1 LSPPTKARSVHAYH
15 ELRDLAASQ
24 GLRFLH
30 EAAVMGGAPIFS
42 LFREALPAA
51 TLTRVRGILNSTTNL
66 MITEMELGAS
76 FDQAVKKA
84 QDMGIAET
92 DPSFDVDGWDATVKV
107 SALATVLMDYPLK
120 PADIQREGI
129 RGLSGE
135 MLATA
140 RMMGRPYKLVCQAER
155 RADGSVLGSVRPEQV
170 PLDDPLAR
178 CDGATSIITFQ
189 MDVIHVLTLSEMHP
203 DAVTTAYG
211 PLADLV
217 AIARG

>member
-1 LSPPTKARSVHAYH
+1 
-15 ELRDLAASQ
+15 
-24 GLRFLH
+24 
-30 EAAVMGGAPIFS
+30 
-42 LFREALPAA
+42 
-51 TLTRVRGILNSTTNL
+51 
-66 MITEMELGAS
+66 
-76 FDQAVKKA
+76 
-84 QDMGIAET
+84 
-92 DPSFDVDGWDATVKV
+92 
-107 SALATVLMDYPLK
+107 MDYPLK

-140 RMMGRPYKLVCQAER
+140 RMTLAPAVSAGVGRPYKLVCQAEH

-170 PLDDPLAR
+170 PLDDALAR

-217 AIARG
+217 AIARGELR